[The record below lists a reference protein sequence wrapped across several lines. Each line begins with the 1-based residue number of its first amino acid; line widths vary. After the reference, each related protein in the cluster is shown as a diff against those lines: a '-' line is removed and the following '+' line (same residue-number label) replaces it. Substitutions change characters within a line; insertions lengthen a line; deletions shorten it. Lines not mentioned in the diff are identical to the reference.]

1 MPVAPF
7 QAPDTSS
14 FAKPWLDNF
23 LIAYTRD
30 VVDWHGA
37 VRFLSLTALND
48 DGRDVPLERLFVEPS
63 LAKTHLQPELMDK
76 PQDTVRLTKALV
88 EHPRLVLLGDPGSG
102 KSTVVNW
109 ICTLLRQPDSVVTRA
124 LGPLVPVPLV
134 LRELGV
140 GRDVTWESLLRNF
153 LERPVGKW
161 LREERARHVK
171 MEDSVL
177 GRLLESGQAIVLL
190 DGLDEIG
197 DAETRRALRSVVH
210 AAMSKYPRVRWVLT
224 SRSVGYEEVQFDGEW
239 QRVAGDGTKV
249 SHSYGVNSDDHDWWQ
264 ESAAARGLRELA
276 TVGPPRK
283 GADGKTR
290 TPRRKHLLHLVAT
303 RLYLAPF
310 DDRQVEQFATHW
322 WAQQSANPHLTR
334 IDSKGFV
341 ARLRQNPGLA
351 AITRNPIMLTMAA
364 QVFRA
369 SRDLPD
375 GRAMLYREIARAY
388 LGTLDKQ
395 KGLEHLRPIPNSE
408 AEMLG
413 WLATIGWHLQRRRTA
428 TQPAK
433 KGDALPEVLV
443 TYQELLAM
451 LTPVIEASNPAEKL
465 EVARLFLAYAGQRSG
480 LLLPRGQGKDGQD
493 LFAFVH
499 LSFQEYF
506 AGEFLRQRMSN
517 RMWGTAREPVVCRE
531 TKSCLSDVQGYLQS
545 PLWREM
551 FYFAFESISDNT
563 PDNLMPILTLLL
575 GWPSPDEPCELEQMP
590 TVERMKALHGEK
602 DREKSS
608 LHAEW
613 RGENARAI
621 TLAAL
626 LANPH
631 IALAEPERSA
641 IRERVIR
648 WELARQTGNDRI
660 QGIDLGI
667 QAEVFPSL
675 LSRPATFD
683 AGIAHLCQ
691 IAQATKCQMLSLAG
705 CTSVMDLTPLSGLLE
720 LRNLWLSGCT
730 SVSDLRPLIGL
741 QNLQIL
747 ALNDCAKVSDLT
759 PLSSLRKLIGLLL
772 EGCASVSD
780 LSPLNGLLGLGIVQ
794 LARCTSVSDLT
805 PLSGLSLLQYLVLDG
820 CTSVS
825 DASVAALKAK
835 LPNLRIIR

>member
-1 MPVAPF
+1 MPVTPF
-7 QAPDTSS
+7 QAPDVSS
-14 FAKPWLDNF
+14 FVKPWMDNL
-23 LIAYTRD
+23 LIDYTRD

-63 LAKTHLQPELMDK
+63 LSKSPLQPELMDK
-76 PQDTVRLTKALV
+76 PQDTIRLTAALAQ
-88 EHPRLVLLGDPGSG
+88 HPRLVLLGDPGSG

-109 ICTLLRQPDSVVTRA
+109 VCTLLRQPDSVVVRA

-140 GRDVTWESLLRNF
+140 GRDVSWESLIRSF
-153 LERPVGKW
+153 LDRPVGKW
-161 LREERARHVK
+161 LREECAKHPQ

-224 SRSVGYEEVQFDGEW
+224 SRSVGYEEVEFEAEWLHKPRGESEHDFELSVKGISLSPVE
-239 QRVAGDGTKV
+239 RRTK
-249 SHSYGVNSDDHDWWQ
+249 SLAKEG
-264 ESAAARGLRELA
+264 AAYRAIQARRDLDLEDIRISLR
-276 TVGPPRK
+276 TVGSGLEGDPQPLFLDIHRF
-283 GADGKTR
+283 
-290 TPRRKHLLHLVAT
+290 AT

-341 ARLRQNPGLA
+341 ARLRQNAGLA

-395 KGLEHLRPIPNSE
+395 RGLEHLRPIPNSE

-413 WLATIGWHLQRRRTA
+413 WLATIGWHLQLRRTA
-428 TQPAK
+428 TQPEK
-433 KGDALPEVLV
+433 KGDAPPEILV
-443 TYQELLAM
+443 TYQELLSI
-451 LTPVIEASNPAEKL
+451 LTPVIEAGNPAEKL
-465 EVARLFLAYAGQRSG
+465 EVARLFLAYAGRRSG

-517 RMWGTAREPVVCRE
+517 RMWGTAREPVICRE
-531 TKSCLSDVQGYLQS
+531 TKSCLSDVRGYLRS
-545 PLWREM
+545 SLWREM

-575 GWPSPDEPCELEQMP
+575 GWPSPDEPCELEPMP
-590 TVERMKALHGEK
+590 TVQRMQAIEAEE
-602 DREKSS
+602 DRENSS

-613 RGENARAI
+613 RGEIARAV

-626 LANPH
+626 IANPH

-648 WELARQTGNDRI
+648 WELARQTSHYSARAWSLDYH
-660 QGIDLGI
+660 
-667 QAEVFPSL
+667 AEVFPSL
-675 LSRPATFD
+675 LSRPSTFD
-683 AGIAHLCQ
+683 EGMNHLCQ
-691 IAQATKCQMLSLAG
+691 LTHTTKSQTLSLTG
-705 CTSVMDLTPLSGLLE
+705 CTSASDLTPLSGLRE
-720 LRNLWLSGCT
+720 LQNLWLHG
-730 SVSDLRPLIGL
+730 
-741 QNLQIL
+741 
-747 ALNDCAKVSDLT
+747 
-759 PLSSLRKLIGLLL
+759 
-772 EGCASVSD
+772 
-780 LSPLNGLLGLGIVQ
+780 
-794 LARCTSVSDLT
+794 CTSVSDLT
-805 PLSGLSLLQYLVLDG
+805 PLSGLRELQHLGLEGCTFVSDLTPVSGLREVKFLQLRG

-825 DASVAALKAK
+825 DTSVATLKPK
-835 LPNLRIIR
+835 LPRLKIIR